1 MLPSTGK
8 KRTQML
14 FIIKILFWLALAL
27 VLYTYIGYGILIWV
41 VNRFKKA
48 LSKKAALPAGEFLP
62 EVALVVAAYN
72 EEEYIEDKIQ
82 NTLALDYPAEK
93 LHIYFVTD
101 GSDDSTPT
109 IVAKYP
115 RIKLLHQPERNGK
128 AAAVNRTME
137 IVQEPYVIFCDANT
151 LLNTACIKEIVRH
164 YTDPKVGAVA
174 GEKKIYQPGSGG
186 AASAGEGLYWKYE
199 SFLKKQDSLLYSVV
213 GAAGELFSVRT
224 ALYEPV
230 ERGAIIEDFMMS
242 LRICMRGYV
251 VRYAPEAF
259 AIETAS
265 ASIKDEQKRKVRICA
280 GGFQSMVWL
289 KGLLNIFKYKTL
301 SFQYIS
307 HRVFRW
313 SVCPLCLLLLLPLNA
328 ALVAA
333 AAGPGYTVILAL
345 QALFYGVALTGWFFA
360 SRNIKVKLLYVPYY
374 FLFMNVSVFLGLR
387 RYLTGRQ
394 SVLWDKAL
402 RQKMA

>member
-1 MLPSTGK
+1 LPPPTRK
-8 KRTQML
+8 KRTRML
-14 FIIKILFWLALAL
+14 ITIKILFWLALAL
-27 VLYTYIGYGILIWV
+27 VAYTYVGYGLLVWAI
-41 VNRFKKA
+41 NRLKKVFG
-48 LSKKAALPAGEFLP
+48 KKENPFLPGFEP

-72 EEEYIEDKIQ
+72 EEDYIDDKIQ
-82 NTLALDYPAEK
+82 NTLALDYPAGK

-101 GSDDSTPT
+101 GSDDNTPT
-109 IVAKYP
+109 IVARYP
-115 RIKLLHQPERNGK
+115 RVKLLHQPERNGK

-137 IVQEPYVIFCDANT
+137 MVQQPYVIFCDANT
-151 LLNTACIKEIVRH
+151 LLNTACVREIVKH
-164 YTDPKVGAVA
+164 YADPAVGAVA
-174 GEKKIYQPGSGG
+174 GEKKIYQPKGAG
-186 AASAGEGLYWKYE
+186 AASAGEGIYWKYE

-213 GAAGELFSVRT
+213 GAAGELFSVRKD
-224 ALYEPV
+224 LYEPV
-230 ERGAIIEDFMMS
+230 ERGAIIEDFVMS

-289 KGLLNIFKYKTL
+289 KGLLNIFRYKTL

-313 SVCPLCLLLLLPLNA
+313 SLCPLCLLLLLPLNA
-328 ALVAA
+328 VLVAA
-333 AAGPGYTVILAL
+333 GAGGGYAVLLAL
-345 QALFYGVALTGWFFA
+345 QAFFYLLAVTGWFFA
-360 SRNIKVKLLYVPYY
+360 SRDIKVKLLYVPYY
-374 FLFMNVSVFLGLR
+374 FLFMNVSVFLGFR